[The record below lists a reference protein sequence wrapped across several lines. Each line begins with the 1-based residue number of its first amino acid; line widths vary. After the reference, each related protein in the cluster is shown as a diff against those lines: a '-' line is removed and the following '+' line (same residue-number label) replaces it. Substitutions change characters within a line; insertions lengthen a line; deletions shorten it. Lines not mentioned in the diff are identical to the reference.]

1 MNVFSINLLLA
12 FAWAAVVGDVSPGS
26 LLIGFFVGF
35 AALWALRPLFREDG
49 YFLRL
54 PRLVRLAA
62 LFLWELVVS
71 SARVAVEILRPVP
84 RARPGI
90 VAAPIRVRDETGV
103 LLLSSLVTLTPGT
116 HRLDVSEDGGTLF
129 IHTMFLDDPEAL
141 RAELRDGMEARVL
154 EVLERRW

>member
-12 FAWAAVVGDVSPGS
+12 FAWAAAVGDVSPAS
-26 LLIGFFVGF
+26 LVIGFFVGF
-35 AALWALRPLFREDG
+35 AALWTLRPLFREDS

-54 PRLVRLAA
+54 PRLIRLAG

-71 SARVAVEILRPVP
+71 SARVAVEILRPFP

-90 VAAPIRVRDETGV
+90 VAAPMRVTDETGV

-116 HRLDVSEDGGTLF
+116 LSLDVSEDGRTLF
-129 IHTMFLDDPEAL
+129 IHTMFLDDPDAL

-154 EVLERRW
+154 EALE